1 MEMVFIHQ
9 KKQEV
14 LIRIWKLEVGSMVFV
29 FGFVLAALGV
39 VRVYCGHGGAEGA
52 VVLVAGFG
60 EYEVEAGGAAG
71 GFLPVVEGDVYV
83 HYSER
88 SSRLARW
95 M

>member
-1 MEMVFIHQ
+1 MW
-9 KKQEV
+9 
-14 LIRIWKLEVGSMVFV
+14 LL

-52 VVLVAGFG
+52 IVLVAGFG
-60 EYEVEAGGAAG
+60 EYEVEAGGAASG
-71 GFLPVVEGDVYV
+71 LLPVVEGDVYV
-83 HYSER
+83 HYSEI